1 MNYTTNVQPAP
12 KLKKL
17 TKADIILDLVMSM
30 NRGNSG
36 YISERPRY
44 TIEQYQQLVNAGI
57 IEEEED

>member
-1 MNYTTNVQPAP
+1 MNYTTNVQPAQ

-17 TKADIILDLVMSM
+17 TKADIILDLIMSM

-44 TIEQYQQLVNAGI
+44 AIEQYQQLVDNGI
-57 IEEEED
+57 IKEETE